1 MALSISKKRKILIGI
16 PTGLSLSYLIPD
28 PVELITK
35 ITTTSSLNTYFGF
48 NFSSIVQFDNSCEN
62 KDDFILKTVGT
73 ILKNSYLNFCN

>member
-1 MALSISKKRKILIGI
+1 MALSISKKGKILIGI
-16 PTGLSLSYLIPD
+16 STGLSLIYLILN

-35 ITTTSSLNTYFGF
+35 ITTTPSLNTYFSF

-62 KDDFILKTVGT
+62 KDDFILKIVGT